1 MVNNL
6 ASVSLKSFLPPNLL
20 KDEENAVLIEVMD
33 KQIAKLYTSM
43 VDCMIMAR
51 IDELD
56 HDMLDLLA
64 TQYDT
69 PFYSQELTLEQKRDL
84 IKNTISIHK
93 QNGTV
98 GAVESALRSIFNTGT
113 ISEWHEYEGNPY
125 HFKIK
130 LDGNKFSLGRNH
142 SKQIETIVNKT
153 KNIRSRLE
161 KVEINVDHH
170 TQAHMGTVAR
180 VGKITT
186 ITPATEVTINMSSN
200 HEMYAG
206 AYVRTVKKVTI
217 QGG

>member
-6 ASVSLKSFLPPNLL
+6 ASMSLKNFLPPNLL
-20 KDEENAVLIEVMD
+20 EDKENAALIEVMD
-33 KQIAKLYTSM
+33 RQLAKLYPVM
-43 VDCMIMAR
+43 MNCMIMAR
-51 IDELD
+51 IDELT
-56 HDMLDLLA
+56 HDTLDILA

-69 PFYSQELTLEQKRDL
+69 PFYSQDLALEQKREL

-98 GAVESALRSIFNTGT
+98 GAVESALKSIFNSGT

-130 LDGNKFSLGRNH
+130 LDGNKFSLSKNH

-161 KVEINVDHH
+161 KVEISVDHQ
-170 TQAHMGTVAR
+170 TQAHMGVIAR

-186 ITPATEVTINMSSN
+186 ITPSTEVTINVSSN
-200 HEMYAG
+200 HNIYTG
-206 AYVRTVKKVTI
+206 TYVRTVKKITI